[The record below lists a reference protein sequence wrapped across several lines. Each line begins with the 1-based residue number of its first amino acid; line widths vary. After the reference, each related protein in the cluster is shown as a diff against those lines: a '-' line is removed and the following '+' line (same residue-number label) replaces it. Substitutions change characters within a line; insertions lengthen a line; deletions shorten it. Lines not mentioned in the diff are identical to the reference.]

1 MKLYCN
7 HNVECLGQDADEMQI
22 RAICSVVDIDLSVY
36 YVDLSGTSSDR
47 PNVHNYRG
55 SSSSSVSSENAD
67 SVRSS
72 VCLLYRPGHYD
83 LLI

>member
-47 PNVHNYRG
+47 PNVHNYKG
-55 SSSSSVSSENAD
+55 SSSSSEDAD